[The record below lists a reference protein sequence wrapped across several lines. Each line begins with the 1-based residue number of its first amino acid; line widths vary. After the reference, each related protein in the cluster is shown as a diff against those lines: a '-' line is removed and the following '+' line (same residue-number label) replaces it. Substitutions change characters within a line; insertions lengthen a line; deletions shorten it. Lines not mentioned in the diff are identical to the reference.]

1 MNIKSSLGLAVVLIL
16 IAGVVYFYAKDTM
29 PATTDLP
36 QNQPLTY
43 SWTFTDNGYNE
54 ATYANSTNV
63 TLTVNGKIYN
73 IGTYNGSCAELE
85 SEALDENQAAGVL
98 CWWAGAGDE
107 IGIFTENGKLVVKHG
122 DHEEPTAE
130 SQGFRGNFETILD
143 LQ

>member
-16 IAGVVYFYAKDTM
+16 IAGIVYFYAKDTM
-29 PATTDLP
+29 PVTADLA
-36 QNQPLTY
+36 QNEALSY
-43 SWTFTDNGYNE
+43 AWTFTDNGYNE

-73 IGTYNGSCAELE
+73 IGTYNGSCSELG
-85 SEALDENQAAGVL
+85 SEALDSNQITGVL

-130 SQGFRGNFETILD
+130 SEGFRGNFETILD